1 MSIYSHANDTNG
13 NVKHN
18 NINNN
23 NLPPILSIKNGKF
36 TNLIRNTNRPE
47 GRRSGAS
54 DGYVG
59 KSRIRDRSN
68 PRIIQ
73 FFNNS
78 SSMATSNAKS
88 NSDGRSSSS
97 ANAKNRNFIS
107 FLALNQQNEKK
118 RLKSQ
123 ITKMC
128 SISFKKLDAVDD
140 STTMPCVIKNS
151 NYTKSNLINLS
162 DFTNKFESLDL
173 NQKENGDD
181 DDDEGGDD
189 DLRKISILNNYFSNS
204 ILSNYNNVNVNNNDA
219 AGKSNDESNLDT
231 QRTSNNY
238 NNNSTSFNKNRPESL
253 LSDRCKSE
261 GFDEEIQYDNDN
273 DNENYFDM

>member
-1 MSIYSHANDTNG
+1 
-13 NVKHN
+13 
-18 NINNN
+18 
-23 NLPPILSIKNGKF
+23 
-36 TNLIRNTNRPE
+36 
-47 GRRSGAS
+47 
-54 DGYVG
+54 
-59 KSRIRDRSN
+59 
-68 PRIIQ
+68 
-73 FFNNS
+73 
-78 SSMATSNAKS
+78 MATSNTKS

-123 ITKMC
+123 ISKMC
-128 SISFKKLDAVDD
+128 SISFKKLDVVDD

-173 NQKENGDD
+173 NQKDNGD

-204 ILSNYNNVNVNNNDA
+204 ILSNYNNINVNNNDA

-238 NNNSTSFNKNRPESL
+238 NNSTSFNKNRPESL